1 MASRLTPPALPHIDL
16 PNPGRLLRTS
26 AISLVRS
33 WPRDRGEWRL
43 ALWRACFFP
52 WWFWS
57 DLPRPRLPEKNVPL
71 PPGGLAG
78 EYVKSRFASIAR
90 RTWLQRVLIILIRT
104 VWLTILIAVVWQ
116 AVELAGGPPVQFT
129 MIPMAG
135 ALLLV
140 PALILMAFSR
150 PTNAQIARMLD
161 RSFHLQERMVTSL
174 TNLGREL
181 PAPGERATLPYLQV
195 ADAANALTAIRSN
208 PAFRVTP
215 PFREIM
221 LVLFWSLVLTSL
233 FFLRGGGGE
242 IPPLQSALVP
252 EFIPAAQRYV
262 TGPQTDLPAGPLS
275 EGMQSDAQ
283 MQQLAE
289 ETRNIRQDLLTLA
302 EALED
307 HALTRSAANALEEGD
322 YARAVQELRST
333 AEQADALTQSERSS
347 MADDLDSASSAMS
360 DSSSGLSTAS
370 GDAANGLR
378 EGGTEAEQGMQ
389 GLADAVEESASR
401 LAANE
406 APGESGDPAQSSQS
420 TTSETAPGQSPRSSE
435 QESLFDDWSGGGNAG
450 EGDSSEEAANES
462 SEDPSGNSQEENSG
476 ERSNEQGDQNSGEG
490 DQGQG
495 NADSEQQA
503 PSEDSGPGGETPGDN
518 PAMMD
523 QSQVADAGQGS
534 STGDGQATDGPES
547 EESNPSDLS
556 SSDGDQQDPAEP
568 DVSDAAGATGSGSDD
583 ETTPGGTVVLNRSP
597 QGEAVPIQGTG
608 SQSYLGSGSDVASGS
623 GSSTQ
628 GTISSAGPDSNHVPR
643 EYRGI
648 VEAYFSPGDE

>member
-26 AISLVRS
+26 AKSLVRS

-262 TGPQTDLPAGPLS
+262 TGPQTDLPAGP
-275 EGMQSDAQ
+275 
-283 MQQLAE
+283 
-289 ETRNIRQDLLTLA
+289 
-302 EALED
+302 
-307 HALTRSAANALEEGD
+307 
-322 YARAVQELRST
+322 
-333 AEQADALTQSERSS
+333 
-347 MADDLDSASSAMS
+347 
-360 DSSSGLSTAS
+360 
-370 GDAANGLR
+370 
-378 EGGTEAEQGMQ
+378 
-389 GLADAVEESASR
+389 
-401 LAANE
+401 
-406 APGESGDPAQSSQS
+406 
-420 TTSETAPGQSPRSSE
+420 
-435 QESLFDDWSGGGNAG
+435 
-450 EGDSSEEAANES
+450 
-462 SEDPSGNSQEENSG
+462 
-476 ERSNEQGDQNSGEG
+476 
-490 DQGQG
+490 
-495 NADSEQQA
+495 
-503 PSEDSGPGGETPGDN
+503 
-518 PAMMD
+518 
-523 QSQVADAGQGS
+523 
-534 STGDGQATDGPES
+534 
-547 EESNPSDLS
+547 
-556 SSDGDQQDPAEP
+556 
-568 DVSDAAGATGSGSDD
+568 
-583 ETTPGGTVVLNRSP
+583 
-597 QGEAVPIQGTG
+597 
-608 SQSYLGSGSDVASGS
+608 
-623 GSSTQ
+623 
-628 GTISSAGPDSNHVPR
+628 
-643 EYRGI
+643 
-648 VEAYFSPGDE
+648 